1 MVNNNPTNRDML
13 LKSLSPQAFLALG
26 NGHIAYIRALDVAG
40 NRAFAIHA
48 ADGSVLTLTDSFD
61 SAVMLVR
68 QNELDAVTLQ

>member
-1 MVNNNPTNRDML
+1 MTLHNPSGRDSL

-26 NGHIAYIRALDVAG
+26 NGHIAYIRPLELDG
-40 NRAFAIHA
+40 NKAFAIHA

-61 SAVMLVR
+61 NAVQLVR